1 MLIDTFWN
9 FPGTELIEV
18 IDLKASE
25 DVEEAGVD
33 EVAEVEADLIDLE
46 NVNLTDTVAAKK
58 RKAAHFIIHSL
69 NQVNLVIH
77 AYSCSAQGL
86 LPYFLVV

>member
-1 MLIDTFWN
+1 M
-9 FPGTELIEV
+9 

-46 NVNLTDTVAAKK
+46 NVNSTDTVAAKK
-58 RKAAHFIIHSL
+58 RKETHFFIRSL
-69 NQVNLVIH
+69 K
-77 AYSCSAQGL
+77 
-86 LPYFLVV
+86 